1 MEVDIMLMDNEK
13 GNIGIIDSVLA
24 GVVTI
29 IGVMIVV
36 EVNSAAN
43 FSDSSISTL
52 TGLLGLVLAAGGIIY
67 IIVNIF
73 R

>member
-1 MEVDIMLMDNEK
+1 MLMDNEK

>member
-1 MEVDIMLMDNEK
+1 MLMANEK
-13 GNIGIIDSVLA
+13 GNIGVIDSVLA
-24 GVVTI
+24 AVVTI

-36 EVNSAAN
+36 EVNTAAN
-43 FSDSSISTL
+43 FTDSSISTI

-67 IIVNIF
+67 ILVNIF

>member
-1 MEVDIMLMDNEK
+1 MLHKNEK

-29 IGVMIVV
+29 IGVMIVIN
-36 EVNSAAN
+36 VNTAAN
-43 FSDSSISTL
+43 FQDATISTM
-52 TGLLGLVLAAGGIIY
+52 TNLLGLVLAAGGIIY
-67 IIVNIF
+67 IVINIF

>member
-1 MEVDIMLMDNEK
+1 MLMTNEK
-13 GNIGIIDSVLA
+13 GNIGVIDSVLA
-24 GVVTI
+24 AVVTI

-36 EVNSAAN
+36 EVNTAAN
-43 FSDSSISTL
+43 FTDSSISTI

-67 IIVNIF
+67 ILVNIF

>member
-1 MEVDIMLMDNEK
+1 MLYKNEK

-29 IGVMIVV
+29 IGVMIVIN
-36 EVNSAAN
+36 VNTAAN
-43 FSDSSISTL
+43 FTDPTISTM
-52 TGLLGLVLAAGGIIY
+52 TNLLGLVLAAGGVIY
-67 IIVNIF
+67 IVINIF

>member
-1 MEVDIMLMDNEK
+1 MLFKNEK
-13 GNIGIIDSVLA
+13 GSIGIIDSVLA
-24 GVVTI
+24 AVVTI

-36 EVNSAAN
+36 AVNTDASIATL
-43 FSDSSISTL
+43 SS
-52 TGLLGLVLAAGGIIY
+52 LLGLVLVAGGIIY

>member
-1 MEVDIMLMDNEK
+1 MLYKNEK

-29 IGVMIVV
+29 IGVMIVIN
-36 EVNSAAN
+36 VNTAAN
-43 FSDSSISTL
+43 FQDPTISTM
-52 TGLLGLVLAAGGIIY
+52 TNLLGLVLAAGGIIY
-67 IIVNIF
+67 IVINIF

>member
-1 MEVDIMLMDNEK
+1 MLYKNEK

-29 IGVMIVV
+29 IGVMIVIN
-36 EVNSAAN
+36 VNTAAN
-43 FSDSSISTL
+43 FQDATISTM
-52 TGLLGLVLAAGGIIY
+52 TNLLGLVLAAGGIIY
-67 IIVNIF
+67 IVINIF

>member
-1 MEVDIMLMDNEK
+1 MLMKNEK
-13 GNIGIIDSVLA
+13 GNIGVIDSVLA
-24 GVVTI
+24 AVVTI

-36 EVNSAAN
+36 EVNTAAN
-43 FSDSSISTL
+43 FTDSSISTI

-67 IIVNIF
+67 ILVNIF

>member
-1 MEVDIMLMDNEK
+1 MLYKNEK

-29 IGVMIVV
+29 IGVMIVLN
-36 EVNSAAN
+36 VNTAAN
-43 FSDSSISTL
+43 FQDPTISTM
-52 TGLLGLVLAAGGIIY
+52 TNLLGLVLAAGGIIY
-67 IIVNIF
+67 IVINIF

>member
-1 MEVDIMLMDNEK
+1 MLCKNEK

-29 IGVMIVV
+29 IGVMIVIN
-36 EVNSAAN
+36 VNTAAN
-43 FSDSSISTL
+43 FQDPTISTM
-52 TGLLGLVLAAGGIIY
+52 TNLLGLVLAAGGIIY
-67 IIVNIF
+67 IVINIF

>member
-1 MEVDIMLMDNEK
+1 MLCKNEK

-29 IGVMIVV
+29 IGVMIVIN
-36 EVNSAAN
+36 VNTAAN
-43 FSDSSISTL
+43 FQDATISTM
-52 TGLLGLVLAAGGIIY
+52 TNLLGLVLAAGGIIY
-67 IIVNIF
+67 IVINIF